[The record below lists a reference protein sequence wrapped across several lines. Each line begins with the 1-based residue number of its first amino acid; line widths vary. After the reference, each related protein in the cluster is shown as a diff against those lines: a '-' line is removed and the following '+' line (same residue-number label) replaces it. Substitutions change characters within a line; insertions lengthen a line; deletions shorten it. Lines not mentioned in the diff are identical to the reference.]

1 MQRTKR
7 LRIFAGPN
15 GSGKSS
21 LYEELKHQFFTGF
34 FINADIIASLLRQR
48 GLIDLT
54 ELGIRVSK
62 LDLEKFRQ
70 SVSGK
75 SLLKKALK
83 DGKAID
89 FELIDNFIVD
99 KSKNTGGYEASF
111 IAAFIRNLLI
121 KNNKTF
127 SFETV
132 MSHPLKVDEMQN
144 ASDNG
149 YKVYLYFVCINNPEI
164 NVSRVA
170 NRVDKGGHNVDEDKI
185 RSRYPETLNNLY
197 PAIKITY
204 RTYLFD
210 NSNELKLIAEVYNGK
225 LKLHVDNPPEWFIKY
240 VLVNYV

>member
-7 LRIFAGPN
+7 LRVFAGPN

-21 LYEELKHQFFTGF
+21 LFEELKHQFFTGF
-34 FINADIIASLLRQR
+34 FINADTIAAMLRQK

-54 ELGIRVSK
+54 ELGIRVSN
-62 LDLEKFRQ
+62 LDLEKFRK
-70 SVSGK
+70 SDSGK
-75 SLLKKALK
+75 SLIKKATSE
-83 DGKAID
+83 GKSLD

-99 KSKNTGGYEASF
+99 KSKNTDGYESSF

-132 MSHPLKVDEMQN
+132 MSHPLKVVEMQR
-144 ASDNG
+144 ASENG
-149 YKVYLYFVCINNPEI
+149 YKVYLYFVCIDNPEI
-164 NVSRVA
+164 NISRVA
-170 NRVDKGGHNVDEDKI
+170 NRVDKGGHNVEEAKI
-185 RSRYPETLNNLY
+185 RSRYPETLKNLY
-197 PAIKITY
+197 PAIKIAY

-210 NSNELKLIAEVYNGK
+210 NSNDLKLIAEIYNGK
-225 LKLHVDNPPEWFIKY
+225 LKLHADNPPEWFIKY